1 MKVPYNAP
9 VKRYTF
15 GRTFRILDPQNRTIF
30 DLNITT
36 GAIDYQKKMN
46 ESLDLLVDL
55 MNGAKHIVRDR
66 NSGELQV
73 MVDEGT
79 KPTEV
84 APILVAA
91 PEPVSAVAKAVDAVK
106 RKYTKR
112 K

>member
-15 GRTFRILDPQNRTIF
+15 GRSFKIVDPQNRTIF
-30 DLNITT
+30 DFTITT
-36 GAIDYQKKMN
+36 GAIDYHKKMN

-55 MNGAKHIVRDR
+55 MNGVKHIVRDR
-66 NSGELQV
+66 NSGEYQI

-79 KPTEV
+79 NPTEE
-84 APILVAA
+84 VAA
-91 PEPVSAVAKAVDAVK
+91 PVADPEPESAVAKAVNAVK